1 MPLFVGRPGSVPVL
15 RRASVPFAMAEDVAG
30 AAFLFAADWGHLLEI
45 LVGENGGPRPVEP
58 GEALSTTVALETVGV
73 TILKNWA

>member
-1 MPLFVGRPGSVPVL
+1 
-15 RRASVPFAMAEDVAG
+15 MAEDVAG
-30 AAFLFAADWGHLLEI
+30 AAFLFGADWGHLLEI